1 MRTANLV
8 AAVIVFALG
17 AACLAFAFRQ
27 ERRLRLLD
35 TQRRTAPAAN
45 YRTLRLF
52 GFILLSTGASGI
64 YHSFYGPN

>member
-17 AACLAFAFRQ
+17 AACLAFAARE

-35 TQRRTAPAAN
+35 PLKRATATVN
-45 YRTLRLF
+45 YRKLWAF
-52 GFILLSTGASGI
+52 GFILLGVGASGI
-64 YHSFYGPN
+64 YHNFYGQN